1 MWGSGRLISAVLL
14 IGVCCA
20 ALADQPIGALPSL
33 IAGGAPPSAAGEN
46 YTADSTEKAE
56 YAVPTRTDHSGRIV
70 AAVTINGQ
78 GPFRFMVDTGSNHTV
93 LAELTLVKLGVTADA
108 NTVIPVAGINGS
120 EQAPS
125 VHIAALD
132 AGDLHFREVDLPVL
146 GGPVFDGLDGIL
158 GMDGFNGMK
167 VFAEFDK
174 DRMTI
179 SVSQGKR
186 ADVAY
191 SVVPV
196 QFLSERLLMVDS
208 RVGRLTVKTII
219 DTGGSHTLGNLAL
232 LEALTRT
239 RQDDAHAHHAGV
251 IDVTQVSKTA
261 MIGRVPDLQMGD
273 VHIQGLSIVF
283 GDFQIFDTWGL
294 KDQPTLLIGMDVLG
308 TLKALDID
316 YRRKEVAFLS
326 RLAQQ
331 KAVGTKWF
339 SFNTW

>member
-1 MWGSGRLISAVLL
+1 MWGPGKVISTVFM
-14 IGVCCA
+14 ISVCCA
-20 ALADQPIGALPSL
+20 ARAGPSMTALPSM
-33 IAGGAPPSAAGEN
+33 IAGGPPLKAPSDN
-46 YTADSTEKAE
+46 VADSTEKSE
-56 YAVPTRTDHSGRIV
+56 YAIPTRTDHSGRMI
-70 AAVTINGQ
+70 ASVTINGR
-78 GPFRFMVDTGSNHTV
+78 GPLRFMVDTGSNHTV
-93 LAELTLVKLGVTADA
+93 LSESALAKLGLTADA
-108 NTVIPVAGINGS
+108 NTFISVAGISGS
-120 EQAPS
+120 QQAPS

-132 AGDLHFREVDLPVL
+132 AGDLHFREVDLAVL
-146 GGPVFDGLDGIL
+146 GGPVFNGLDGIL

-167 VFAEFDK
+167 VFADFDK
-174 DRMTI
+174 DLMTI
-179 SVSQGKR
+179 SQSKGKR
-186 ADVAY
+186 PDLAY

-208 RVGRLTVKTII
+208 RVGRLVVKTII

-273 VHIQGLSIVF
+273 AHIQGLDIVF
-283 GDFQIFDTWGL
+283 GDFQIFNTWGL
-294 KDQPTLLIGMDVLG
+294 EEQPTLLIGMDVLG

-326 RLAQQ
+326 RLAPRR
-331 KAVGTKWF
+331 AMGTKWF